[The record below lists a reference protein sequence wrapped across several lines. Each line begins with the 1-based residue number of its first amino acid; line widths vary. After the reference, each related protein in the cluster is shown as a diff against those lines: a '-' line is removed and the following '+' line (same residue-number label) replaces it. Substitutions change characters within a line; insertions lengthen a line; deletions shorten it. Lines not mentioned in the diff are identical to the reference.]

1 MRSSALAVAAW
12 LAGSTA
18 LAEPLIGPSVGSAD
32 AFLAEGNRL
41 YTEKAFPEASA
52 QYLAATRAQ
61 PGLLEAYLG
70 YARSRLQ
77 VNDVAVACSAYRTWL
92 KAAPPTTLNYDKVRG
107 ESDGCDKR
115 KAALSPAPADP
126 AATFVTLKA
135 RFFTALEKKALLGDG
150 GAEEALRALVT
161 GGYLG
166 VDLGDMA
173 QKLRAAAV
181 AQADA
186 VTLKALART
195 PLSPEPLRQ
204 VRPLYALAADLGE
217 PVPGAPARSA
227 FTEGLA
233 ELQAGDPRRAEALFS
248 EALAADASLTE
259 ARFLRA
265 MATFRAGDQDAALAA
280 LERDL
285 PADPRTAVLRVALSA
300 GRSPPEGAAQLEELL
315 FRTRFQ
321 AGR

>member
-1 MRSSALAVAAW
+1 MGSRALAVALCW
-12 LAGSTA
+12 LGGAAVGQ
-18 LAEPLIGPSVGSAD
+18 PLVGPSVGSAD
-32 AFLAEGNRL
+32 ALLAEGNRL
-41 YTEKAFPEASA
+41 YAERAFAEASA

-77 VNDVAVACSAYRTWL
+77 VDDVAVACAAYRTWL

-107 ESDGCDKR
+107 ESEGCEKR
-115 KAALSPAPADP
+115 KGPGAAPAEA
-126 AATFVTLKA
+126 AATYVTLKA
-135 RFFTALEKKALLGDG
+135 RFFTSLEKKALLGEG
-150 GAEEALRALVT
+150 GAEEALRALVVA
-161 GGYLG
+161 GYLG

-186 VTLKALART
+186 VAQKALART
-195 PLSPEPLRQ
+195 PVPAGQLRE
-204 VRPLYALAADLGE
+204 VRPLYVLAGELGE
-217 PVPGAPARSA
+217 PVASAPGRSA

-233 ELQAGDPRRAEALFS
+233 ELQAGDPRKAEALFS
-248 EALAADASLTE
+248 EALEADPALVQ

-265 MATFRAGDQDAALAA
+265 LSTFRAGDQDAALAA

-285 PADPRTAVLRVALSA
+285 PSDPRTAVLRVARSA
-300 GRSPPEGAAQLEELL
+300 ARSPAEGAAQLEELL
-315 FRTRFQ
+315 FRTRYQ
-321 AGR
+321 GGR

>member
-1 MRSSALAVAAW
+1 MRSSALAVVAW
-12 LAGSTA
+12 IAGGAA
-18 LAEPLIGPSVGSAD
+18 LAQPLVGPSVGSAD

-41 YTEKAFPEASA
+41 YTEKAFAEASA
-52 QYLAATRAQ
+52 QYLSATRAQ

-77 VNDVAVACSAYRTWL
+77 VDDVAVACAAYRTWL
-92 KAAPPTTLNYDKVRG
+92 KAVPQTTLNYDKVRG
-107 ESDGCDKR
+107 ESEGCEKR
-115 KAALSPAPADP
+115 KASLSPPPADP

-150 GAEEALRALVT
+150 GAEESLRALVA

-173 QKLRAAAV
+173 QKLRATAV
-181 AQADA
+181 AQADT
-186 VTLKALART
+186 VTQKALART
-195 PLSPEPLRQ
+195 PVPAESLRQ

-217 PVPGAPARSA
+217 AVPGAPSRSA

-233 ELQAGDPRRAEALFS
+233 ELQAGDPRRAEVLFT
-248 EALAADASLTE
+248 EALAADTSLTE

-300 GRSPPEGAAQLEELL
+300 GRSPAEGAVQLEELL
-315 FRTRFQ
+315 FRTRYQ
-321 AGR
+321 AGK